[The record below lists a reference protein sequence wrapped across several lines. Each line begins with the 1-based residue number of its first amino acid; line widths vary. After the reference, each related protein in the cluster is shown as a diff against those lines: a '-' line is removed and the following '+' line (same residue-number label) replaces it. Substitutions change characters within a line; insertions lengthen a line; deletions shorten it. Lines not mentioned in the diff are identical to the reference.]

1 MLGWGN
7 YPSKMF
13 GGYHEGSDEIML
25 ALYKLNEVIYEAI
38 VVYPNLMYNQEAQ
51 EYEYKKNSFMTFNP
65 SHKSKYDKPYGESG
79 YYIAGLKSE
88 ILKYKNIFQIISLI
102 IITAYDLYTL
112 RHKSGIFD
120 SFLLYHFQFK
130 LYLSKMSIQAACNS
144 FLVHCT
150 VMSHGHIMNIL
161 RTYFFLI
168 DFIS

>member
-1 MLGWGN
+1 
-7 YPSKMF
+7 
-13 GGYHEGSDEIML
+13 
-25 ALYKLNEVIYEAI
+25 
-38 VVYPNLMYNQEAQ
+38 
-51 EYEYKKNSFMTFNP
+51 MTFNP
-65 SHKSKYDKPYGESG
+65 SHKSKYDRPYGESG

-88 ILKYKNIFQIISLI
+88 ILKYNNIFQIISLI

-130 LYLSKMSIQAACNS
+130 LYLSKISIQAASNS